1 MNTKNLKE
9 VWISKYT
16 KRNDYGE
23 EKKVWQFKRQKT
35 KRGSA
40 FLNLQQD
47 LNELDRKSTG
57 VIDYSIE
64 NARTTEIFE
73 IENGDGVSLTNISK
87 QNSFEPDFIVINIQK
102 IGRTTLY
109 KLEKNNVKSKNTN
122 KEQI

>member
-23 EKKVWQFKRQKT
+23 EKKIWQFKRQKT

-64 NARTTEIFE
+64 NARTTEVFE
-73 IENGDGVSLTNISK
+73 IENGDGVSLKNISK
-87 QNSFEPDFIVINIQK
+87 QNSFEPDFIVINTQK

-109 KLEKNNVKSKNTN
+109 KLEKNNVKSKNTS

>member
-64 NARTTEIFE
+64 NARTTEAFE

-87 QNSFEPDFIVINIQK
+87 QNSFEPDFIVINTQK

>member
-64 NARTTEIFE
+64 NARTTEVFE

-122 KEQI
+122 KE

>member
-1 MNTKNLKE
+1 MNTKNLRE

-16 KRNDYGE
+16 KRNDHGE
-23 EKKVWQFKRQKT
+23 EKKAWQFKRQKT

-64 NARTTEIFE
+64 NARTTEVFE

-87 QNSFEPDFIVINIQK
+87 QNNFEPDFIVINTQK

-109 KLEKNNVKSKNTN
+109 KLEKNNVKSKNTS
-122 KEQI
+122 KEQV